1 LLCTLTYRT
10 DAHFGLLRL
19 LTIGRF
25 SDPMMAFLS
34 PQYAGEN
41 LEEHYETI
49 ANDLGLAM
57 NLYDKPLNCRLEL
70 PARLARVLSLKCHL
84 RERIQNAYRKGR
96 HEEVQ
101 SLAEGRLQQLRQE
114 VDDLWRY
121 HRRMWMN
128 MYKPFGWENIDL
140 RYGGLRARL
149 ETMQQQLLEYVEW
162 VKQGGG
168 EDACIPEYD
177 VDLECIYVGSQTN
190 LLLDYTRACTP
201 SR

>member
-1 LLCTLTYRT
+1 
-10 DAHFGLLRL
+10 
-19 LTIGRF
+19 
-25 SDPMMAFLS
+25 MMAFLS

-41 LEEHYETI
+41 LEDHYETI
-49 ANDLGLAM
+49 ANDLGMAM
-57 NLYDKPLNCRLEL
+57 DVYDKPLNCRLEL

-84 RERIQNAYRKGR
+84 RERLQDAYRKGR
-96 HEEVQ
+96 HDEIQ
-101 SLAEGRLQQLRQE
+101 TLAEGRLQRLRQE

-149 ETMQQQLLEYVEW
+149 DTMQQQLLEYVEW
-162 VKQGGG
+162 VKQGVSGSG
-168 EDACIPEYD
+168 SEDACIPEYD
-177 VDLECIYVGSQTN
+177 VDLECIYVGSHTN
-190 LLLDYTRACTP
+190 LLLDYTRASTP